1 MATQWTAGT
10 TSGQVLT
17 SATLNT
23 IGAVWETWTPF
34 LSGSTTDPNLGST
47 GSSVGRYTRINKLVI
62 AQTNFTFNGAG
73 INAGAGF
80 YKSTLPFTAQ
90 GAAWTSGLVIAVDV
104 STFASTQNALYLDS
118 TTQALGIGTGGAG
131 LAASI
136 GAGTYAWAAG
146 DFIRFELIYEAA

>member
-17 SATLNT
+17 AATLNT

-34 LSGSTTDPNLGST
+34 LSGSTTNPNLGST
-47 GSSVGRYTRINKLVI
+47 GSSVGRYTRINKLVV
-62 AQTNFTFNGAG
+62 AVTNFTFGGTG

-90 GAAWTSGLVIAVDV
+90 GSAWASGTVIAVDV

-118 TTQALGIGTGGAG
+118 TTQVLGIGTGGAG

-136 GAGTYAWAAG
+136 GSGTYVWAAG
-146 DFIRFELIYEAA
+146 DFIRFQMIYEAA